1 MIDYLKFEDNLKPFY
16 DYKAEKEYKRKIHKF
31 EKIFFSIF
39 LFLLILSTVIIYI
52 FLKDIFIFL
61 KELFGEFFFL
71 LSAVVM
77 TIIYMIILIEFY
89 PDKNFLTNNY
99 ETEENLKK
107 LSKFGIKNVTNFKEN
122 IALLK
127 TKTEYM
133 IFDEKFKRAKDY
145 PAKEIYINKILNV
158 FYGNDKLDLKKQDME
173 LLELLKR

>member
-1 MIDYLKFEDNLKPFY
+1 MIDYLKLEDNLKPFY

-52 FLKDIFIFL
+52 FLK
-61 KELFGEFFFL
+61 ELFGEFFFL
-71 LSAVVM
+71 LSAVVI

>member
-1 MIDYLKFEDNLKPFY
+1 MIDYLKLEDNLKPFY

-31 EKIFFSIF
+31 D
-39 LFLLILSTVIIYI
+39 LLILSTVIIYI
-52 FLKDIFIFL
+52 FFKDIFIFL

-145 PAKEIYINKILNV
+145 PAKEIYINKILNM